1 MKKTDIIKLRLKGVS
16 TDEIKQLMELETM
29 AEDAEDIQEQA
40 EDQTKEQTEDQTEE
54 QTEDQTEDPA
64 IAEMRKQLEET
75 TAQLKENEEKLKAAQ
90 KANINRDISGQT
102 DQKSDQD
109 ILNDIVRSF
118 M

>member
-16 TDEIKQLMELETM
+16 AEEIKQLMELETM
-29 AEDAEDIQEQA
+29 AEDAEEIQEQA
-40 EDQTKEQTEDQTEE
+40 EDQTEDQAED

-64 IAEMRKQLEET
+64 IAEMKKQLEEM

-90 KANINRDISGQT
+90 KANINRDISGQA

-109 ILNDIVRSF
+109 ILNDLVRSF

>member
-16 TDEIKQLMELETM
+16 TEEIKQLMELETM
-29 AEDAEDIQEQA
+29 AEDAEEIQEQA
-40 EDQTKEQTEDQTEE
+40 EDQTEDQAED

-64 IAEMRKQLEET
+64 IAEMKKQLEEM

-90 KANINRDISGQT
+90 KANINRDISGQA

-109 ILNDIVRSF
+109 ILNDLVRSF